1 MKKLVS
7 FVAVAA
13 AALTLGG
20 CAYGPAGTGPAG
32 TYPAFIYSDNVVYP
46 AANTSSTVYNL
57 DTDDFDIRGTVV
69 ATGEMTN
76 ILGII
81 AQGDNG
87 YQALLA
93 EARSQGADDVIN
105 VRVDV
110 KHSNILSFYV
120 VDTITLTGQ
129 AITFK

>member
-1 MKKLVS
+1 MKKVMSLM
-7 FVAVAA
+7 AVAA

-20 CAYGPAGTGPAG
+20 CAWGPSNTGPAG
-32 TYPAFIYSDNVVYP
+32 TMPAFIYSDNIVYP
-46 AANTSSTVYNL
+46 AANTSSTQYTL
-57 DTDDFDIRGTVV
+57 TTDDFDIRGTVV

-81 AQGDNG
+81 ASGDNG